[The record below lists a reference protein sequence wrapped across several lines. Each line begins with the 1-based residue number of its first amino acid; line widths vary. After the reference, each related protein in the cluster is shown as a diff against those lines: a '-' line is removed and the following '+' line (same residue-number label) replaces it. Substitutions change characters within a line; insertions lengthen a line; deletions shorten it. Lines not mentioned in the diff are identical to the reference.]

1 MENNGISREEHN
13 EFVRRMDEA
22 KERQDARLKNLEATV
37 AQIHALTA
45 SVEKLATGI
54 DAMAKEQDR
63 QGKRLETIEKRDG
76 EMWRKSVINIVAAV
90 VGALVGFIIAQFGT

>member
-1 MENNGISREEHN
+1 MENVITREEHN
-13 EFVRRMDEA
+13 EFVRRIDA
-22 KERQDARLKNLEATV
+22 ANERQDARLKDLEATV

-76 EMWRKSVINIVAAV
+76 EMWRKSVINIIAAV
-90 VGALVGFIIAQFGT
+90 VGALAGFIIAQFGT